1 MTTQVSS
8 QFFDPLISPALKTAA
23 AVSEESKTKC
33 QQAQKLGQNE
43 IKSKFFHFLC

>member
-1 MTTQVSS
+1 MG
-8 QFFDPLISPALKTAA
+8 

-43 IKSKFFHFLC
+43 IKSVTKVMKLDLSQR